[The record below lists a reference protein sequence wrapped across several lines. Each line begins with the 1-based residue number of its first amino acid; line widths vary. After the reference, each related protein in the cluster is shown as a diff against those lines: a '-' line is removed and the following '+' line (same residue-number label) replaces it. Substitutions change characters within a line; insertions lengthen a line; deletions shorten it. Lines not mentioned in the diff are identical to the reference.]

1 MPQSQ
6 SSRLLLLLQLLLLQ
20 HTMHG
25 NEVVNEPLPQFM
37 SDAAAAA
44 AACQD
49 LNYDLSSVVLVNC
62 SGSTQL
68 KARET

>member
-6 SSRLLLLLQLLLLQ
+6 SSRLLLQLQSLLLLLLQ

-37 SDAAAAA
+37 SDAAAV

-49 LNYDLSSVVLVNC
+49 LNYDLSNV
-62 SGSTQL
+62 
-68 KARET
+68 E